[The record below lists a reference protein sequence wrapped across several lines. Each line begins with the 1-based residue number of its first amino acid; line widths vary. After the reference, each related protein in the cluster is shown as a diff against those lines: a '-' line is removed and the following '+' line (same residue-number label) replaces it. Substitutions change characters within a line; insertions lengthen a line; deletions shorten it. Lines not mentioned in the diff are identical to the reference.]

1 MKSVFS
7 VAAASPARTPGSPY
21 RAYGHS
27 LIVDP
32 WGTVLA
38 EAVRLALLEMKS
50 MSNCISQTSSRP
62 TQIEESGVR
71 VNE

>member
-32 WGTVLA
+32 WGTMLAVA

-50 MSNCISQTSSRP
+50 MSNCISQIRH
-62 TQIEESGVR
+62 VR
-71 VNE
+71 RKLKNPA